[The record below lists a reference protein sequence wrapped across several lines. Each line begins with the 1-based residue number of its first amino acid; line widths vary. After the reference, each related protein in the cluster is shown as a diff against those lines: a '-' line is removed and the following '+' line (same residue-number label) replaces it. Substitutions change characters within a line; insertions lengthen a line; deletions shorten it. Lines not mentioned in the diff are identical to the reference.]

1 MPSNK
6 KKIALC
12 LARSGM
18 ILMATK
24 HRTIRKRSK
33 WVKKWLLERESLSH
47 VPLLREIKQN
57 EPMDFKNYLRMD
69 SATFSKL
76 LSMVKNGLT
85 KQHTAMREPI
95 SPEQRLTATLRFLA
109 TGRSYEDLKYSVGIS
124 AQALGYLIPET
135 CTVIFE
141 ELKQEYLKFP
151 TCKEDWKSI
160 ASGFESRWN
169 FPNCAGA
176 LDGKH
181 IRIVPPPRTGALYY
195 NYKKFYSVI
204 LMALVKA
211 NCEFIY
217 VDCLCG
223 LVGKQGRMSDSA
235 AFEWTSFYKKLL
247 TGNLGFPDN
256 SETKENLNFVIIG
269 DSAFPLQNNLLKPS
283 PDKDLTY
290 ERNIFNYRLSRAR
303 NVVENAFGLLAARFR
318 IFHTSLAMD
327 QKNIIKIVLA
337 ACTLHN
343 FLIRS
348 SPSYATAA
356 DKENLTTHI
365 TEKGEWRSKDV
376 ELVSLSKR
384 KHVKPSIEAKNN
396 RDKYCEYFNNKGKLD
411 WQDKMIEAGKA

>member
-1 MPSNK
+1 MGRAFLDFIEHLFFQLRSNSD
-6 KKIALC
+6 IC
-12 LARSGM
+12 FQ
-18 ILMATK
+18 
-24 HRTIRKRSK
+24 
-33 WVKKWLLERESLSH
+33 RESLSH

-69 SATFSKL
+69 SATFGKL

-135 CTVIFE
+135 CAVIFE

-151 TCKEDWKSI
+151 TCKEDWRSI

-181 IRIVPPPRTGALYY
+181 IQIVPPPRTGALYY

-217 VDCLCG
+217 VD
-223 LVGKQGRMSDSA
+223 VGKQGRMSDSA

-247 TGNLGFPDN
+247 T
-256 SETKENLNFVIIG
+256 
-269 DSAFPLQNNLLKPS
+269 
-283 PDKDLTY
+283 
-290 ERNIFNYRLSRAR
+290 
-303 NVVENAFGLLAARFR
+303 
-318 IFHTSLAMD
+318 
-327 QKNIIKIVLA
+327 
-337 ACTLHN
+337 
-343 FLIRS
+343 
-348 SPSYATAA
+348 
-356 DKENLTTHI
+356 
-365 TEKGEWRSKDV
+365 DV

-384 KHVKPSIEAKNN
+384 KHGKASIEAKNN
-396 RDKYCEYFNNKGKLD
+396 RDKYCEYFNHKGKLD